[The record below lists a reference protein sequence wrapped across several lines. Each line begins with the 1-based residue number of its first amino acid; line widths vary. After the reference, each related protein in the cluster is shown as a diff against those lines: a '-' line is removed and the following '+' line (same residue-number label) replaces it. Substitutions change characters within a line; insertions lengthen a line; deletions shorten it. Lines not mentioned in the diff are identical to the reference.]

1 VADNKGNEHEPMDFD
16 CLIINQ
22 MKLARLDDDDNDNDN
37 DNGWHLFVNHS
48 FIVSSNIFFF
58 CLLSSYGSEQ
68 EKMVRENLT
77 KKYYSSAVSRY
88 DGSFIHSTT
97 IVIHM

>member
-22 MKLARLDDDDNDNDN
+22 MKLARLDDDDE
-37 DNGWHLFVNHS
+37 DNGWHLFVNQS

-58 CLLSSYGSEQ
+58 CLLSYDSEQ
-68 EKMVRENLT
+68 EKMVRERT
-77 KKYYSSAVSRY
+77 
-88 DGSFIHSTT
+88 
-97 IVIHM
+97 